1 MSRQREQQQTLPP
14 APDCLGFRGLQG
26 GQHRTS
32 RRHLTV
38 GETPAEQ
45 PQDKQENDW
54 SRRHSWEPRWD
65 GCPHAEGTQEV
76 WGWGVVNT
84 VGWGGATPPLREG
97 WRQPVSVFRASSPDA
112 LTATPSLPE
121 HRPRREL
128 RMQDRVQGAGLVSD
142 ALLGPPHG
150 PQTQLLSVRC
160 DQGCPLA
167 LGLLSPRSWTRQGC
181 EPRTARRL
189 S

>member
-14 APDCLGFRGLQG
+14 PPRLLGLQGTPG

-45 PQDKQENDW
+45 LQDKQESDW

-84 VGWGGATPPLREG
+84 VGGGRPHLSGRDGGSLCLCSGP
-97 WRQPVSVFRASSPDA
+97 SSPDA